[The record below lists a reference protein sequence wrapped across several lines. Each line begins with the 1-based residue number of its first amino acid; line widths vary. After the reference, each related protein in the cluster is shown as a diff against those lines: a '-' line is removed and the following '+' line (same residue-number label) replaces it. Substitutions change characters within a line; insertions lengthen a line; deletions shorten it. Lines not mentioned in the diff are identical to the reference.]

1 MAKDNRS
8 IFFCQNCGYES
19 AKWMGQCPACR
30 QWNTFAE
37 ETVLPKNGKG
47 RPSGKRNAPA
57 AAKSLSEIA
66 LDEED
71 RIRTGIGELDRVLG
85 GGIVRGSLILIG
97 GDPGIGKSTLLLQ
110 VCRRL
115 AADGRDVLYVSGEES
130 LQQIKM
136 RAMRIGEFSD
146 RLKLLCETDLGTIE
160 EIIGRQKPA
169 LVVIDSIQTMF
180 NEAVSSAP
188 GSVSQVRESTAVL
201 LRIAKTLQIP
211 VCIVGHVTKDGN
223 VAGPRVLE
231 HMVDTVLYFEGER
244 REVYRILRAVKNRF
258 GSTNEIGVFEMRRE
272 GLAEVPDPSA
282 FMLEG
287 RPEGASGSVVACSLE
302 GTRPIMV
309 EIQALVCRSNFGF
322 PRRTANGIDVNRL
335 NLLMAVLE
343 KRGRMDLSQYDA
355 YVNITGGV
363 RMSEPAVDLGILL
376 AVVSSHR
383 DIAVDSGTLVFGE
396 VGLSGEIRSV
406 PMAEQRIREAEKLG
420 FRKVILPKAGAE
432 ALRRAG
438 VRTELQLLPVSTI
451 AEAIRA
457 VQDRSGD

>member
-169 LVVIDSIQTMF
+169 LVIIDSIQIGR
-180 NEAVSSAP
+180 A
-188 GSVSQVRESTAVL
+188 
-201 LRIAKTLQIP
+201 
-211 VCIVGHVTKDGN
+211 HV
-223 VAGPRVLE
+223 
-231 HMVDTVLYFEGER
+231 
-244 REVYRILRAVKNRF
+244 
-258 GSTNEIGVFEMRRE
+258 
-272 GLAEVPDPSA
+272 
-282 FMLEG
+282 
-287 RPEGASGSVVACSLE
+287 
-302 GTRPIMV
+302 
-309 EIQALVCRSNFGF
+309 
-322 PRRTANGIDVNRL
+322 
-335 NLLMAVLE
+335 
-343 KRGRMDLSQYDA
+343 
-355 YVNITGGV
+355 
-363 RMSEPAVDLGILL
+363 
-376 AVVSSHR
+376 
-383 DIAVDSGTLVFGE
+383 
-396 VGLSGEIRSV
+396 
-406 PMAEQRIREAEKLG
+406 
-420 FRKVILPKAGAE
+420 
-432 ALRRAG
+432 
-438 VRTELQLLPVSTI
+438 
-451 AEAIRA
+451 
-457 VQDRSGD
+457 